1 MDYFLYD
8 YSPIASLENKEHI
21 IKHEAKIG
29 SQWVNLPYKTTGSSI
44 IYRVTN
50 EKSQVITLPVYAYL
64 GTNVE
69 INHQPVKEQVNANGL
84 VQISGVKGVAD
95 IKVSTSYTVTTI
107 KRDQCIWRGFQ
118 SCKKSVSYLVCGFRD
133 LFHPVIACIVCCIC

>member
-21 IKHEAKIG
+21 IKHEAKID

-95 IKVSTSYTVTTI
+95 IKVSTNYTVTTI
-107 KRDQCIWRGFQ
+107 I
-118 SCKKSVSYLVCGFRD
+118 SYLVTLTAYLC
-133 LFHPVIACIVCCIC
+133 LFLKIIFHKR

>member
-107 KRDQCIWRGFQ
+107 I
-118 SCKKSVSYLVCGFRD
+118 SYLVTLTAYLC
-133 LFHPVIACIVCCIC
+133 LFFKIVFH

>member
-1 MDYFLYD
+1 M
-8 YSPIASLENKEHI
+8 ENKEHI

-95 IKVSTSYTVTTI
+95 IKVSTNTHRVFIPLEIFLFTYLES
-107 KRDQCIWRGFQ
+107 RG
-118 SCKKSVSYLVCGFRD
+118 YR
-133 LFHPVIACIVCCIC
+133 LFLPVRLIMRHSIILDMV

>member
-1 MDYFLYD
+1 
-8 YSPIASLENKEHI
+8 
-21 IKHEAKIG
+21 IG

-107 KRDQCIWRGFQ
+107 I
-118 SCKKSVSYLVCGFRD
+118 SYLVT
-133 LFHPVIACIVCCIC
+133 LTA

>member
-1 MDYFLYD
+1 D

-29 SQWVNLPYKTTGSSI
+29 SHWVNLPYKTTGSSI

-107 KRDQCIWRGFQ
+107 I
-118 SCKKSVSYLVCGFRD
+118 SYLVTLTAYLC
-133 LFHPVIACIVCCIC
+133 LFFKIVFHKR

>member
-1 MDYFLYD
+1 
-8 YSPIASLENKEHI
+8 
-21 IKHEAKIG
+21 
-29 SQWVNLPYKTTGSSI
+29 VNLPYKTTGSSI

-107 KRDQCIWRGFQ
+107 I
-118 SCKKSVSYLVCGFRD
+118 SYLVTLTAYLC
-133 LFHPVIACIVCCIC
+133 LFFKIVFHKR

>member
-1 MDYFLYD
+1 KETVEAYTTKGMDYFLYD

-95 IKVSTSYTVTTI
+95 IKV
-107 KRDQCIWRGFQ
+107 
-118 SCKKSVSYLVCGFRD
+118 
-133 LFHPVIACIVCCIC
+133 